1 MRLPRKSII
10 ITGST
15 TGIGKALAIRFVA
28 EGANVLVHGRD
39 EPRGRELVT
48 QLGNSAALH
57 VDDLADPDA
66 APRLAA
72 ACVKAFGKIDG
83 IVNNAALVSRS
94 DIHSTDAKRFDQIM
108 AVNVRAPM
116 LLVQA
121 ALPHL
126 QKTQGVILNIGSV
139 NAYVGEGNLLAYSV
153 SKGALQTLSR
163 NLGDWLPRTHGV
175 RCNHFN
181 VGWTLTENEYEYK
194 LKDGLPADWPQKIS
208 KKILPTGALMK
219 PETIAAAAVFYMSDE
234 SRPISASVVDVEQ
247 YAVGGHV
254 PEGKLLES

>member
-1 MRLPRKSII
+1 MLADKVII
-10 ITGST
+10 VTGST
-15 TGIGKALAIRFVA
+15 TGIGKAIATRFVA
-28 EGANVLVHGRD
+28 DGAKVLVHGRD
-39 EPRGRELVT
+39 EPRGRELCAA
-48 QLGNSAALH
+48 LGDRAALH
-57 VDDLADPDA
+57 VDDLADPACPARLVDA
-66 APRLAA
+66 
-72 ACVKAFGKIDG
+72 CFKTFGRIDG
-83 IVNNAALVSRS
+83 LVNNAAYVTRS
-94 DIHSTDAKRFDQIM
+94 DINTTDAALFDRIV

-126 QKTQGVILNIGSV
+126 AASKGVILNIGSV
-139 NAYVGEGNLLAYSV
+139 NAHVGEGNLLAYSV

-194 LKDGLPADWPQKIS
+194 IKDGLPADWPSRIS
-208 KKILPTGALMK
+208 KKVLPTGALMQ
-219 PETIAAAAVFYMSDE
+219 PQVIAAAAAFYMSDE
-234 SRPISASVVDVEQ
+234 SRPISASVIDVEQ

-254 PEGKLLES
+254 PEGKIGE